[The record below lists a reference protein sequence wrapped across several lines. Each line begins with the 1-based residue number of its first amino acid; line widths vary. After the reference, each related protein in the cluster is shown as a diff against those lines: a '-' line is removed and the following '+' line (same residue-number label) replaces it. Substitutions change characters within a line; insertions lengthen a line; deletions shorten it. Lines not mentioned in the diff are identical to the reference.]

1 MTIKPPTEGGPPAAA
16 PHAVAQAKSR
26 SPWNA
31 FRHRTFTIVWIATV
45 VSNVG
50 SWMYSTASGWFMTSL
65 NPDPVMV
72 SMVQVA
78 TSLPMFLF
86 ALPAGALADIIDR
99 RRFLVVVEMLITAIS
114 TIFAFLIWRNVVT
127 SGLLL
132 VFTFLVGISAALEAP
147 AWQAIVPALVPKR
160 DLESAVV
167 ANGVGVNIS
176 RAVGPAVAGI
186 MVAAWGIA
194 APFWLNAI
202 SNVGVIAALVWW
214 RSPQKVARAL
224 PAEQFINANRSG
236 LRYAKN
242 NPPLRATLVRAV
254 GFFLFAS
261 AYWALLP
268 LVARTQIGGGA
279 ELYGLLLGGI
289 GVGALVGAYLWPG
302 LAQRLGP
309 DRLVAAGTLGTALSL
324 ALYGFAREPFAA
336 LGASLLAGLSWI
348 CVLSTL
354 NVSAQVAL
362 PEWVRARGLAVFVV
376 IFYGAL
382 TIGSALWGYLAGVI
396 GLSDTNYVAAGAI
409 LVAVPLTWR
418 WKLLTALGA
427 DLAPSM
433 HWPAPIPVHEVDANQ
448 GPVMVTVEYRI
459 DPKNRKQ
466 FLTAIDRLA
475 RERRRDG
482 AYAWG
487 VFEDVADE
495 GRMVETFLVESWIEH
510 LRQHERVT
518 NADRL
523 IEAKVHHFQIHGVPK
538 VTHLIAADADRDHRK
553 SLSRRSPT
561 APSPTSD

>member
-1 MTIKPPTEGGPPAAA
+1 MTLKSPTTGGQLAPAPA
-16 PHAVAQAKSR
+16 AQAKST
-26 SPWNA
+26 SPWSA
-31 FRHRTFTIVWIATV
+31 FHHKTFTVVWIATLA
-45 VSNVG
+45 SNIG
-50 SWMYSTASGWFMTSL
+50 SWMYSAASGWLMTSL
-65 NPDPVMV
+65 KPDPIMV

-99 RRFLVVVEMLITAIS
+99 RRFLVVVEILITLIS
-114 TIFAFLIWRNVVT
+114 TIFAFLVWGDGVT
-127 SGLLL
+127 PKVLLI
-132 VFTFLVGISAALEAP
+132 FTFLAGVAAALEAP
-147 AWQAIVPALVPKR
+147 AWEAIVPALVPKR
-160 DLESAVV
+160 DLGAAVV

-176 RAVGPAVAGI
+176 RAIGPALAGI
-186 MVAAWGIA
+186 LVSACGIA
-194 APFWLNAI
+194 APFWLNAV
-202 SNVGVIAALVWW
+202 SNVGVVAALAWW
-214 RSPQKVARAL
+214 RSPQKVARTL
-224 PAEQFINANRSG
+224 PAERFLDANRSG

-242 NPPLRATLVRAV
+242 DPPLRATLMRAV

-289 GVGALVGAYLWPG
+289 GIGALVGAYFLQWLG
-302 LAQRLGP
+302 HRLGP
-309 DRLVAAGTLGTALSL
+309 NRLVAVGTVGTALSL
-324 ALYGFAREPFAA
+324 LLYGLAHEPFVA
-336 LGASLLAGLSWI
+336 LGASLLTGISWI

-376 IFYGAL
+376 FVFGAL
-382 TIGSALWGYLAGVI
+382 TLGSVLWGYLAGMI
-396 GLSDTNYVAAGAI
+396 GLSHTNFVAAAGL
-409 LVAVPLTWR
+409 LVALPLTWR

-433 HWPAPIPVHEVDANQ
+433 HWPAPTAVHDVEADQ

-466 FLTAIDRLA
+466 FLQALDKVE

-482 AYAWG
+482 AYAWC
-487 VFEDVADE
+487 VFEDAAEE
-495 GRMVETFLVESWIEH
+495 GRMIETFLVESWTEH

-523 IEAKVHHFQIHGVPK
+523 IEEKVLHFDIHGPPR
-538 VTHLIAADADRDHRK
+538 VTHLIAADADRVHVKK
-553 SLSRRSPT
+553 SPK
-561 APSPTSD
+561 